1 MGQGVDEVAEHEAD
15 LSIGIAFDGFQ
26 GTPADAGN
34 EALDDSLQAEVVV
47 FIEHEAQISQDVFA
61 FLSFKQVELVDAGD
75 RQLLVLRVLLV
86 MRCNAHPDQLSL
98 AVVADEDA
106 GLQAFFRRKG
116 FDFPENPAGFLKPG
130 AGFMEDDGAPRSF
143 EAEMPGSV

>member
-1 MGQGVDEVAEHEAD
+1 MGQGIDEVAEHEAD
-15 LSIGIAFDGFQ
+15 LSIGITLDGIQ
-26 GTPADAGN
+26 GTPADAGD

-86 MRCNAHPDQLSL
+86 MRCNAHPD
-98 AVVADEDA
+98 
-106 GLQAFFRRKG
+106 
-116 FDFPENPAGFLKPG
+116 
-130 AGFMEDDGAPRSF
+130 
-143 EAEMPGSV
+143 